1 MSQQQR
7 VASHLLAFL
16 PELDPQALA
25 ETLVA
30 FANSDGGTIVLGYDE
45 RGRPAMHATPEDIEA
60 VLREAAGLTSPPVRA
75 TLENAGGDGN
85 PQLIVRVPRS
95 MDLHSLKDG
104 RVFVRVAGENRAL
117 TGDEIRNLT
126 QSKSAGDYEAE
137 TVPGATLAD
146 FGDEIVAEY
155 IAKRELRTR
164 RKIELAERDA
174 QHAASLLKD
183 IGALDARGQPTV
195 AGILL
200 FGKNPQAFL
209 PQSGV
214 VFVKFP
220 GVEPRG
226 EGGRVGYGRR
236 EEINGPLARVIE
248 RTWQVVLEEMRV
260 GAIVKGLER
269 EEVLEYPEFAVRE
282 ALVNAVCHRDYRLR
296 GRRIEVRKYADRLEI
311 ISPGGL
317 AGYITLDNIIEEH
330 FSRNPRLV
338 QGLFQWGY
346 IEELGLGIDRMIEDM
361 VAAGHPAPKFNAT
374 AYSFTVVLSNVRER
388 RAMQNITLMP
398 PAAAEAGA
406 SLPPGLTVNERQARA
421 LQYVREHGRITN
433 RDLQVLCPN
442 VTPETL
448 RIDLADLV
456 DKGVLMRV
464 GEKKGTYYIL
474 K

>member
-1 MSQQQR
+1 MTQQR
-7 VASHLLAFL
+7 AASHLLAFL
-16 PELDPQALA
+16 PQLDPQALA

-45 RGRPAMHATPEDIEA
+45 RGRPSGATTPEDIEA
-60 VLREAAGLTSPPVRA
+60 VLRQAAALTSPPVRA
-75 TLENAGGDGN
+75 TLEDAGGEGSS
-85 PQLIVRVPRS
+85 QLIVRVPRS
-95 MDLHSLKDG
+95 VDLHSLKDG
-104 RVFVRVAGENRAL
+104 RVFVRVAGKNRAL
-117 TGDEIRNLT
+117 AGDEIRNLT

-137 TVPGATLAD
+137 AVPGATLAD
-146 FGDEIVAEY
+146 FEDDVVAEY

-164 RKIELAERDA
+164 RKIELPGRDA
-174 QHAASLLKD
+174 LNAAPLLKE
-183 IGALDARGQPTV
+183 IGALDSHGQPTV
-195 AGILL
+195 AGMLL

-236 EEINGPLARVIE
+236 GEINGPLARVIE
-248 RTWQVVLEEMRV
+248 RTWQVILEEMRV

-296 GRRIEVRKYADRLEI
+296 GRRIEVRKFADRLEI

-374 AYSFTVVLSNVRER
+374 AYSFTVILSNVRER
-388 RAMQNITLMP
+388 RATHNITLLP
-398 PAAAEAGA
+398 TAAADGA
-406 SLPPGLTVNERQARA
+406 ALPPGLTVNERQARA

-433 RDLQVLCPN
+433 RDFQVLCPN